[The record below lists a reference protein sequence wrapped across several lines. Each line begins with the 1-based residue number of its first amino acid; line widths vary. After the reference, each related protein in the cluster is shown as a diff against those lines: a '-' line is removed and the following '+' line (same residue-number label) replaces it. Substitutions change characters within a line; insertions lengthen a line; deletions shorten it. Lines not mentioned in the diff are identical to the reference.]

1 RDVYD
6 LHHAILGIMYYV
18 LRIAVITD
26 SIKDIVGRPCP
37 NFFYRCFPNGIE
49 FDINSYTNFAL
60 RYLFQFMCRPF
71 NLMGDVNC
79 HGDPKVVKEGC
90 KSFPGGHTS
99 WSFASLAFLSW
110 YLCGKVKAFDRR
122 GHAAKL
128 YIVLLPLLFAALV
141 EIPRIN
147 DYWHH
152 WTDVF
157 TGSIIDWFNVTIQ
170 C

>member
-6 LHHAILGIMYYV
+6 LHHAILGILYYV
-18 LRIAVITD
+18 LVIAVITD
-26 SIKDIVGRPCP
+26 SIKDVGRPRP
-37 NFFYRCFPNGIE
+37 NFFYRCFPDGIE
-49 FDINSYTNFAL
+49 V
-60 RYLFQFMCRPF
+60 PF

-90 KSFPGGHTS
+90 KSFPR
-99 WSFASLAFLSW
+99 SFAGLAFLSW

-128 YIVLLPLLFAALV
+128 CIVLLPLLFAALV
-141 EIPRIN
+141 GISRID

-152 WTDVF
+152 WTYVF
-157 TGSIIDWFNVTIQ
+157 TGSIIGWFNRGSSLCYLLFFPFPHDING
-170 C
+170 CAPHASIKM